1 MSVVVMTMKITVN
14 LRERLAYMAHYY
26 SLGKIPHK
34 RHTQYR
40 REDGNLY
47 SEQLFSTEGFSN
59 DYSLLY
65 HIHPPTEIVATDEPY
80 DVQPRIAE
88 EKMLKHR
95 SFDGFKV
102 KPEADYLK
110 SRKPVLVNSD
120 CHIVLAAPQESMKD
134 YFYKNA
140 DADEMLF
147 IHKGSGV
154 LKTQYGELAFG
165 YGDYLVIPR
174 GTIYQIQFED
184 SDNRLFIL
192 ESFSPIRYP
201 KKYLSPYGQL
211 LEHSPYCERDIRG
224 PLELTT
230 VDEKGNF
237 LILTKK
243 KERMYGIHY
252 GHHPLDVVG
261 WDGCCYPFAFSIHDF
276 EPITGRVHQPPP
288 VHQTFEGHNYVV
300 CSFCPRL
307 FDYHPMSIPAPYN
320 HSNIDSDE
328 LLYYVDGDFMSRK
341 NVTKGMITLHPGG
354 IPHGPHPGAV
364 QRSIGAK
371 ETKELAVMVD
381 TFHPLM
387 LTVDALEIEN
397 PGYTMSWAE

>member
-1 MSVVVMTMKITVN
+1 MP
-14 LRERLAYMAHYY
+14 HYY
-26 SLGKIPHK
+26 TLGKIPHK
-34 RHTQYR
+34 RHTQFR
-40 REDGNLY
+40 REDGALY

-59 DYSLLY
+59 DYTLLY
-65 HIHPPTEIVATDEPY
+65 HIHPPTEIISTDEPY

-95 SFDGFKV
+95 SFEGFKV
-102 KPEADYLK
+102 APAADYLQG
-110 SRKPVLVNSD
+110 RKPVLVNSD
-120 CHIVLAAPQESMKD
+120 CHIILAAPQSSMEN

-140 DADEMLF
+140 DADEMIF
-147 IHKGSGV
+147 IHRGSGV
-154 LKTQYGELAFG
+154 LKTLYGELDFG
-165 YGDYLVIPR
+165 YGDYLVVPR
-174 GTIYQIQFED
+174 GTIYQIHFND
-184 SDNRLFIL
+184 ADNRLFIV

-224 PLELTT
+224 PQRLTT
-230 VDEKGNF
+230 VDEKGDF
-237 LILTKK
+237 LIKTKK
-243 KERMYGIHY
+243 KGRVYGIHY
-252 GHHPLDVVG
+252 GHHPFDVVG

-288 VHQTFEGHNYVV
+288 VHQTFEGHNFVV

-307 FDYHPMSIPAPYN
+307 FDYHPLSIPAPYN

-328 LLYYVDGDFMSRK
+328 VLYYVDGDFMSRK

-381 TFHPLM
+381 TFHPLS
-387 LTVDALEIEN
+387 LTVEALEIEN
-397 PGYTMSWAE
+397 QGYTMSWAE